1 VAKSN
6 LRIDMLGTSFSIST
20 DEDAAY
26 LESLLNRYRIKVQ
39 NTQKKTGVGDPLQL
53 SIVTG
58 IILCDEIEQIQKRR
72 GGPVSSPDDLDE
84 AERLTLD
91 LITRINQV
99 LENGAVKGKTGRIFK
114 LENPVKHYPWGSPRL
129 LSEFLGKPNESGE
142 SWAELWMGAR
152 GESPSVVIDSEAGGL
167 RRSLGEL
174 IKKDPRRYLGEKVNA
189 EFGELP
195 FLFKLLAAD
204 KPLSIQVHPG
214 LEQAKAG
221 WEREN
226 AAGIPLDGPARNYK
240 DPNHKPEILSALT
253 PFRALCGFRNIPET
267 IKLLDLFG
275 GKGWKDRGDKPAVH
289 LSAALKSEFARLRAC
304 LEAGNGLSDFFSA
317 LLEMDNEARRD
328 LGVYTLAQCPQL
340 EQDYPEYFEEWL
352 TAASFARL
360 YPEDPAIIAPLYL
373 NLLKLEKG
381 EAIYLP
387 PGTLHAYIE
396 GFGVELMANS
406 DNVLRG
412 GLTAKHMDKEELKRI
427 LSFTPYHPGILRPA
441 GVPPGEGWLF
451 YPTGVREFTLGTASS
466 QGEGIPLPEG
476 KPAIVLV
483 TEGEA
488 VISAGG
494 EAEITLRRGESA
506 FAAPAEREE
515 LMLRGNFR
523 VYAAFPGSVQP

>member
-1 VAKSN
+1 
-6 LRIDMLGTSFSIST
+6 MLGTSFSIST

-39 NTQKKTGVGDPLQL
+39 NTQKKTGVRDPLQL

-72 GGPVSSPDDLDE
+72 GISPASSPDDLDE

-99 LENGAVKGKTGRIFK
+99 LENGGGKGKTGRIFK
-114 LENPVKHYPWGSPRL
+114 LENPVKHYPWGSPRY

-142 SWAELWMGAR
+142 SWAELWMGAHR
-152 GESPSVVIDSEAGGL
+152 ESPSVVIDSEAGGV

-174 IKKDPRRYLGEKVNA
+174 IKKDPRRYLGEKVDA

-204 KPLSIQVHPG
+204 KPLSIQVHPNI
-214 LEQAKAG
+214 EQAKAG

-226 AAGIPLDGPARNYK
+226 SAGIPPDGPTRNYK

-253 PFRALCGFRNIPET
+253 PFRALCGFRNVPET
-267 IKLLDLFG
+267 IKLLDLFS
-275 GKGWKDRGDKPAVH
+275 GKGWKDGDERPVVH

-317 LLEMDNEARRD
+317 LLEMDKEARRD

-340 EQDYPEYFEEWL
+340 EQDYPEYSEEWL
-352 TAASFARL
+352 TAASFARF

-373 NLLKLEKG
+373 NLLTLEEG

-427 LSFTPYHPGILRPA
+427 LSFTPYHPEILKPVRDT
-441 GVPPGEGWLF
+441 PPGEGWLF
-451 YPTGVREFTLGTASS
+451 YPTPAMEFTLGTASC

-494 EAEITLRRGESA
+494 EEEITLARGESA
-506 FAAPAEREE
+506 FAAPAEREGV
-515 LMLRGNFR
+515 MLRGNFR